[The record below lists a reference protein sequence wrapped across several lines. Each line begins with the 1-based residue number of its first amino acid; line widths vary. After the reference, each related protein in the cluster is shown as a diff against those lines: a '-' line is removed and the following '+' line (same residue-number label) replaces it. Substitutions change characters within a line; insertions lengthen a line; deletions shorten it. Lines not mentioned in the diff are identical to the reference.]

1 MEIIEELNKKPWGK
15 QIAIIIISGDN
26 AIQTEARCF
35 ELGVAD
41 FVHRPFDNRL
51 VRKRVRNVVSLYQY
65 QEELEQKVEKQT
77 SVLRKQFRLLQQ
89 QDYPEYELTQER
101 IEVIVAASALH
112 DVGKIAIPDSILL
125 KPGKLTQ

>member
-65 QEELEQKVEKQT
+65 QEELE
-77 SVLRKQFRLLQQ
+77 
-89 QDYPEYELTQER
+89 
-101 IEVIVAASALH
+101 
-112 DVGKIAIPDSILL
+112 
-125 KPGKLTQ
+125 

>member
-89 QDYPEYELTQER
+89 QDYPEYE
-101 IEVIVAASALH
+101 S
-112 DVGKIAIPDSILL
+112 GL
-125 KPGKLTQ
+125 K